1 MDHPAKMRSHGV
13 MTDTILLTG
22 ATGKTG
28 RRLAALLETSG
39 RPARRAAR
47 RGADIPF
54 DWDDAATYDPALAGV
69 DAVYLVQPTLRFD
82 HAPLVAHFLDRAERA
97 GVRHVT
103 LLSARGVDHAPAE
116 VPMRAIELDL
126 AGRSGLSHSILRPG
140 WFLQDFSEWLWHAS
154 IVERGVIA
162 TPAGDGREAFVDAD
176 DIAAVALATLVDGGH
191 DGAEYELTGPEA
203 ITFDDVA
210 AAVSSASGRDVR
222 HVVVTPDE
230 WVADAIGLGLP
241 ADYAGMLASLL
252 AGIADGTG
260 AATTADVEKVTGRP
274 PRSVQDFLGALDAS
288 VWRPAS

>member
-1 MDHPAKMRSHGV
+1 

-28 RRLAALLETSG
+28 RRLSALLSETAAST
-39 RPARRAAR
+39 RRAAR
-47 RGADIPF
+47 RGGDVHF
-54 DWDDAATYDPALAGV
+54 DWDDPSTFDPALAGV

-82 HAPLVAHFLDRAERA
+82 HAPLVSRFLDRAEQA

-126 AGRSGLSHSILRPG
+126 AGRSGLTHSILRPG

-162 TPAGDGREAFVDAD
+162 TPAGDGAEAFVDAD
-176 DIAAVALATLVDGGH
+176 DIAAVALASLVDAGH
-191 DGAEYELTGPEA
+191 ANTEYELTGPEA
-203 ITFDDVA
+203 ITFDEIARAISVTA
-210 AAVSSASGRDVR
+210 GRPVR
-222 HVVVTPDE
+222 HEVVSPDE
-230 WVADAIGLGLP
+230 WAAGAVSLGLP

-252 AGIADGTG
+252 AGIANGSG
-260 AATTADVEKVTGRP
+260 AATTTDVEKVTGRP
-274 PRSVQDFLGALDAS
+274 ARSVHDFLDALDSA
-288 VWRPAS
+288 VWRPTE